1 MQIKERIQ
9 AFNKNNSPL
18 YLIDMDGESFHLC
31 MQRDGLSDD
40 DYFRVQDL
48 FDDYAKANGETAK
61 EGNRHRYG
69 GGNDWEAVFRE
80 AFKSDPNLQQITFDC
95 EYSGFYC
102 ECTNFDLIEDFGRR
116 FKEVFDNNK
125 ILQRCITDGIPAEKV
140 RLEEEERLANCVEGY
155 FLKHSCTD
163 FYIRTTDADYYLDAD
178 MVKGVLDGSIT
189 SVKEEG
195 NDSFIDAEKLLA
207 LKVTAAQQDLFC
219 EEYFRIK
226 AEPAPEQTMSL
237 KM

>member
-1 MQIKERIQ
+1 MQTKERIQ
-9 AFNKNNSPL
+9 AFNETHTPL

-40 DYFRVQDL
+40 DYFRVQDI

-80 AFKSDPNLQQITFDC
+80 AFKNDPNLPQIEFDC

-102 ECTNFDLIEDFGRR
+102 ECSNYDIIENFGKR
-116 FKEVFDNNK
+116 FKEIFDNNDMLRK
-125 ILQRCITDGIPAEKV
+125 CITDGIPAEKA
-140 RLEEEERLANCVEGY
+140 RLAEEERLANTLEGY
-155 FLKHSCTD
+155 LRKYPHTD
-163 FYIRTTDADYYLDAD
+163 FCVRTPDADYMLDAET
-178 MVKGVLDGSIT
+178 VQGLLDGTIT
-189 SVKEEG
+189 SVKEDVG
-195 NDSFIDAEKLLA
+195 DSFIDAEELLG
-207 LKVTAAQQDLFC
+207 LKVTAAQKDLFC
-219 EEYFRIK
+219 EEFFKIK
-226 AEPAPEQTMSL
+226 AEPAPEQTMAM

>member
-9 AFNKNNSPL
+9 AFNEKNSPL

-31 MQRDGLSDD
+31 MQRDGLSDN

-80 AFKSDPNLQQITFDC
+80 AFKNDPNLSQIDFDC

-102 ECTNFDLIEDFGRR
+102 QCANFDIIEDFGKR
-116 FKEVFDNNK
+116 FKDIFDNNER
-125 ILQRCITDGIPAEKV
+125 LRQCITDGIPAEKA
-140 RLEEEERLANCVEGY
+140 RLAEEERLANSLEGY
-155 FLKHSCTD
+155 LRKYSHTD
-163 FYIRTTDADYYLDAD
+163 FWVRTPDADYMLEGDT
-178 MVKGVLDGSIT
+178 VKGLLDGSIN
-189 SVKEEG
+189 SVKEDG
-195 NDSFIDAEKLLA
+195 GDGYIDTEDLLC

-219 EEYFRIK
+219 EEFFKIK
-226 AEPAPEQTMSL
+226 AEPAPEQTMSI